1 MFFKMLAGRFCRV
14 SGNNCRLR
22 DHLAPQP
29 CNHHIVSRHGGSSI
43 LNRCRGE
50 KTLTLR
56 GTRRSNATRAQRMK
70 TRLFPSVN
78 EGETTFALG
87 NFFRITFFEPSDFF
101 ESVSRGECD
110 FESRVNFFR
119 ACGA

>member
-1 MFFKMLAGRFCRV
+1 MLAGIFCRV

-22 DHLAPQP
+22 ASLAHHT

-43 LNRCRGE
+43 LNRCTRE
-50 KTLTLR
+50 KTLKLR
-56 GTRRSNATRAQRMK
+56 GTRRSNATRAMRIK
-70 TRLFPSVN
+70 KRLFPSVN
-78 EGETTFALG
+78 ERETISALG

-101 ESVSRGECD
+101 ESVSRDERD

-119 ACGA
+119 IERA